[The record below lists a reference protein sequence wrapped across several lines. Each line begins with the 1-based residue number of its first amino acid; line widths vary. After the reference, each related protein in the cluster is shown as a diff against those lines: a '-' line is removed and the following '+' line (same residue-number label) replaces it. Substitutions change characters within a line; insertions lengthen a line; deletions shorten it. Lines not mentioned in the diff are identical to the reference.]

1 MVYYYGEGGGL
12 LKNYFDA
19 ADKKIKQGIKE
30 ITEMTLK
37 AMHILFMIYSTL
49 QRLTSQIN
57 CENICAKEAVK
68 LQQS

>member
-37 AMHILFMIYSTL
+37 AMIYIT
-49 QRLTSQIN
+49 TPY
-57 CENICAKEAVK
+57 
-68 LQQS
+68 

>member
-1 MVYYYGEGGGL
+1 MVYYYGEGEGL

-37 AMHILFMIYSTL
+37 AMIYIT
-49 QRLTSQIN
+49 TPY
-57 CENICAKEAVK
+57 
-68 LQQS
+68 